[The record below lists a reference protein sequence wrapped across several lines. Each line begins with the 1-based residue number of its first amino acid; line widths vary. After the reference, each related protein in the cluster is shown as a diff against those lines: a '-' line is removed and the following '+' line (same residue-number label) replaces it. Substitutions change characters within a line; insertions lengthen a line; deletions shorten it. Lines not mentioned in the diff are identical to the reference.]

1 MAKKGRSTVYNNITS
16 EEKLKQVNQDNL
28 DLEEDYL
35 DYLRSVDRAKTT
47 IYQYQQNLRV
57 FWCWNLEYN
66 KNKFFVDLTKRE
78 ISKFQNHALN
88 VWGWSP
94 KRIRTVKATLSSLS
108 NFIENILDDEYEGY
122 KPIVRKIESPANEA
136 VREKT
141 ILSEEEAQSLLN
153 VLVDKKEYEKA
164 CFIALAM
171 YSGKRKDELTRFKV
185 SYFDKENLICEGAL
199 YKTPEKIKSKGRGSK
214 GKLVY
219 AYTLAKK
226 FQPYLD
232 LWLAERNEKGIHSE
246 WLFPSFEVLDNLNN
260 PNQQDGHIKISTID
274 SWMRSISKIV
284 GKPSYCHQFRHFFTT
299 YLLENN
305 LPESVVQSISSWSSR
320 DMISVY
326 DDRSEEAQFDKYFGA
341 DGIQKVEGKGL
352 GDL

>member
-1 MAKKGRSTVYNNITS
+1 MAKAGRSTVYNSITS
-16 EEKLKQVNQDNL
+16 EEKMAQVNQDNI
-28 DLEEDYL
+28 DLENDYL

-47 IYQYQQNLRV
+47 IYQYQMNLHV
-57 FWCWNLEYN
+57 FWCWNLEFN

-141 ILSEEEAQSLLN
+141 ILSEEEAQKLLDT
-153 VLVDKKEYEKA
+153 LVENKQYEKA
-164 CFIALAM
+164 CLIALAM

-185 SYFDKENLICEGAL
+185 SYFDKENLICDGAL

-214 GKLVY
+214 GKLIF
-219 AYTLAKK
+219 AYTLANK

-232 LWLAERNEKGIHSE
+232 LWLEQRKEFGVESD
-246 WLFPSFEVLDNLNN
+246 WLFPRYVDGKWLDE
-260 PNQQDGHIKISTID
+260 HISIYTID
-274 SWMRSISKIV
+274 SWMRSVSKIV

-320 DMISVY
+320 DMISIY
-326 DDRSEEAQFDKYFGA
+326 DDRSEEEQFDKYFSSG
-341 DGIQKVEGKGL
+341 GIQQVEKKGIE
-352 GDL
+352 DL